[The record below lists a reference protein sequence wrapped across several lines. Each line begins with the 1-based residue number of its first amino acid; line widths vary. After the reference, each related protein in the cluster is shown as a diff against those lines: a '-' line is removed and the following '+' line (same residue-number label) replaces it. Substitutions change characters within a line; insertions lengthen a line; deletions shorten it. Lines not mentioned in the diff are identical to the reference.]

1 VNLPINPT
9 QNDASPQALIQSL
22 PSQAARRRVFQAA
35 GISMDVDDRNF
46 EETLDELSQIELR
59 RVASQLRFAG
69 VRTVYYYRVEGLRQ
83 ISPDRVTGRNADADS
98 PSAYGPEVR
107 TALRDHDRIYVVCD
121 VPETGTQAQLSFSQ
135 ENRET
140 TVATF
145 KPRSELLAVRAP
157 DKDTADATSRAVVSY
172 LDLTD
177 WSRISFLDGGIRGR
191 FEDACVDGYS
201 NLRLKS
207 TNPHDHSKEIEIR
220 SKEPEPGNLADVRKD
235 TVVEDLLQ
243 RNDMELNVATGL
255 ISVSTEL
262 QSIDD
267 DRSLHPRVTVGFP
280 KGRITFEQFV
290 PEQILIEL
298 DDVIRESL

>member
-1 VNLPINPT
+1 M
-9 QNDASPQALIQSL
+9 
-22 PSQAARRRVFQAA
+22 FQAA
-35 GISMDVDDRNF
+35 GISMDVDDRSF
-46 EETLDELSQIELR
+46 EETLDELSQVELR
-59 RVASQLRFAG
+59 RAASQLRFAG
-69 VRTVYYYRVEGLRQ
+69 ARTIYYYRVEGLRQ
-83 ISPDRVTGRNADADS
+83 ISPDGATGRAGNADS
-98 PSAYGPEVR
+98 PGAYGPEVR
-107 TALRDHDRIYVVCD
+107 TALRDHDRIYVICD

-201 NLRLKS
+201 NLRFNN
-207 TNPHDHSKEIEIR
+207 TNPRDHSKEIEVR
-220 SKEPEPGNLADVRKD
+220 SKEPESGDLTDVRKD

-243 RNDMELNVATGL
+243 RNDVELNVATGL
-255 ISVSTEL
+255 ISVSTEI

-267 DRSLHPRVTVGFP
+267 DRPLHPRVTVGFP
-280 KGRITFEQFV
+280 EGRITFEQFV
-290 PEQILIEL
+290 PEQILIQL
-298 DDVIRESL
+298 DDIVRESL